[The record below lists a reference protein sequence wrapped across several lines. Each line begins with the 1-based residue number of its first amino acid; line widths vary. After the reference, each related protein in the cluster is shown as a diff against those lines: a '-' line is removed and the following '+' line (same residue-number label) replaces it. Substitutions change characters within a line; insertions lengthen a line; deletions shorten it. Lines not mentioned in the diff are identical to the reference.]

1 MKKIIEA
8 NTVAVA
14 ATNAVAKVNPMP
26 PSGLNHMNHPTLNMV
41 GKDLGSTND
50 PMMCKFKTSTLS
62 HHMACLPTIHHPM
75 WHTLI
80 TTTQTHGSSPLA
92 TVPQTLIISYPYGM
106 PSHFGINHSLTLP
119 FPNVPSMFP
128 TGSISFSTSQPHS
141 PHTSSS
147 LTHTRPPFPYPI
159 FTTITTPNMTPS
171 IPHFSFSFFIT
182 QP

>member
-1 MKKIIEA
+1 M
-8 NTVAVA
+8 VAQDNCQQLLEQNMDTLHDNLTTLMSTLQDQVSSL
-14 ATNAVAKVNPMP
+14 TPPPPPP
-26 PSGLNHMNHPTLNMV
+26 PSSPPI
-41 GKDLGSTND
+41 STYATE
-50 PMMCKFKTSTLS
+50 PLII
-62 HHMACLPTIHHPM
+62 PP
-75 WHTLI
+75 LI

-106 PSHFGINHSLTLP
+106 PSHFSINHSLTLP